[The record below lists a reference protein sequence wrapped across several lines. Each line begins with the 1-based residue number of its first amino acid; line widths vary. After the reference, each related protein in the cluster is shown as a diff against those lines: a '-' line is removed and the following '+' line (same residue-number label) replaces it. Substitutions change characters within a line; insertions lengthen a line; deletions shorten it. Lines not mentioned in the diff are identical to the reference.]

1 MSLQNKTIERYR
13 LFFPRETLREVS
25 SRTGIQ
31 ITRVFR
37 LFNGKPMKLG
47 EFESFENAISAKLAE
62 NPNFARLSYV
72 LEESASLLTNE
83 ELGKLADYVERKV
96 ANKKYV
102 RTYVRPIFED
112 AIIA

>member
-1 MSLQNKTIERYR
+1 MSLQNKTIQRYR
-13 LFFPRETLREVS
+13 LFFPQETLREVS
-25 SRTGIQ
+25 ARTGIQ

-47 EFESFENAISAKLAE
+47 EFEAIEKVICEKIAE
-62 NPNFARLSYV
+62 NPNFSRLNYIV
-72 LEESASLLTNE
+72 EEASSLLTNE
-83 ELGKLADYVERKV
+83 EIGRLADYMERKV
-96 ANKKYV
+96 ANKKYT

>member
-1 MSLQNKTIERYR
+1 MSLQSKTIERYR
-13 LFFPRETLREVS
+13 LFFPAETLREVS
-25 SRTGIQ
+25 ARTGIQ

-47 EFESFENAISAKLAE
+47 EFESFEKAITQKIAE
-62 NPNFARLSYV
+62 NPNYARLNYV
-72 LEESASLLTNE
+72 LEEASSLLTNE

-102 RTYVRPIFED
+102 RTYIRAIFED